1 MPLREGI
8 DSDSDGGIS
17 IDISPAV
24 AINYFSSILFFHDDE
39 FFRKKEKRST
49 AVNGIRDVGIETIG
63 RTNNDSQAAG
73 INYKSR
79 QKVSG
84 CHVLFRYN

>member
-1 MPLREGI
+1 MM
-8 DSDSDGGIS
+8 
-17 IDISPAV
+17 
-24 AINYFSSILFFHDDE
+24 NFFG
-39 FFRKKEKRST
+39 KKEKRST

-79 QKVSG
+79 QKRRAHSKENRWDG
-84 CHVLFRYN
+84 C